1 MPELQFDFKANI
13 KIFNK
18 IFIQPNII
26 FIGARKNSYRE
37 RFLVQNPQ
45 NAPLTEADL
54 PSFVNAE
61 VKVTFQLT
69 DRWELYV
76 KGENIFNAPEF
87 HWANYQAY
95 GARFLSGVRYNF
107 DL

>member
-1 MPELQFDFKANI
+1 
-13 KIFNK
+13 
-18 IFIQPNII
+18 
-26 FIGARKNSYRE
+26 
-37 RFLVQNPQ
+37 
-45 NAPLTEADL
+45 
-54 PSFVNAE
+54 VNAE
-61 VKVTFQLT
+61 VKVTYQLT

-87 HWANYQAY
+87 RWVNYQAY